1 MKLTIYHN
9 NGCRKSR
16 EALEYIETKGYD
28 VEIVE
33 YLKTPLSISEL
44 KNLIQL
50 LKINPIELV
59 RKNESIW
66 KENFKDKKMTD
77 SQLIAVLIENPK
89 LIQRPIIKS
98 VTNAV
103 IGRQMDNLIRFLK
116 SH

>member
-9 NGCRKSR
+9 NRCRRSR
-16 EALEYIETKGYD
+16 EALDHIESKGYD
-28 VEIVE
+28 IEIVE
-33 YLKTPLSISEL
+33 FLKTPLSISEL
-44 KNLIQL
+44 KDLIQL
-50 LKINPIELV
+50 LKINPMELV

-77 SQLIAVLIENPK
+77 SHLIAVLIENPK

-103 IGRQMDNLIRFLK
+103 IGRQINSLIRFLK

>member
-44 KNLIQL
+44 KNIIQL

-66 KENFKDKKMTD
+66 KENFKSTYIFFNIFTFNNRW
-77 SQLIAVLIENPK
+77 Q
-89 LIQRPIIKS
+89 
-98 VTNAV
+98 
-103 IGRQMDNLIRFLK
+103 
-116 SH
+116 